1 MARNS
6 ANNVQILSFALQT
19 CSRIKARQGAPAS
32 YKASAK
38 IGHVETETREA
49 EQEFNRR
56 KAIDLRSAIFG

>member
-38 IGHVETETREA
+38 IGHVETGTCKA
-49 EQEFNRR
+49 EQEFNPR
-56 KAIDLRSAIFG
+56 KAIDLR